1 MDEATIR
8 IVQGY
13 AYWFCTLVLTV
24 VLVSYI
30 IHLYRNQRKGFDY
43 EKYSRLALDDRI
55 QDTIIESR
63 GAQNNKK
70 ES

>member
-13 AYWFCTLVLTV
+13 AYWFCTLLLTV
-24 VLVSYI
+24 LLVSYI
-30 IHLYRNQRKGFDY
+30 FHLYRNQRKGFDY
-43 EKYSRLALDDRI
+43 EKYSRLALDDGLN
-55 QDTIIESR
+55 DALIESR